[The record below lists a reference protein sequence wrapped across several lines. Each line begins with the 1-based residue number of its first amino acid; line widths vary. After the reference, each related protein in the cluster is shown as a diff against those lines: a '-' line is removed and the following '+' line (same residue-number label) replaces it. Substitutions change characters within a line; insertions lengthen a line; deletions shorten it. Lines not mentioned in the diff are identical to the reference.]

1 MIQGYASLGRAGQLP
16 TVYKPHH
23 ELIAAS
29 WAQVTQEK
37 QRLRHLR
44 DGIRD
49 EFDIVEKRI
58 GMPIDVARRALS
70 QTPLTSTRTHT

>member
-44 DGIRD
+44 D
-49 EFDIVEKRI
+49 EFDIVEKKI